1 MGTQILTRLMNYF
14 ELFATKQEYIKKNPE
29 KITPKPNE
37 DTEDHKY
44 FQLNES
50 YQIMVRTPFFYPYL
64 VRFYSTCYKRNIKL
78 SGGWFP

>member
-14 ELFATKQEYIKKNPE
+14 ELFATKHEYIKKKKNPE

-37 DTEDHKY
+37 DTKGHKY

-50 YQIMVRTPFFYPYL
+50 YQMMVRTPFFFL
-64 VRFYSTCYKRNIKL
+64 CLLGEILFNML
-78 SGGWFP
+78 